1 MSDLFAAAFDAAPLP
16 QSLMTPAGVQVQVS
30 RSLLQW
36 HPGNPQVG
44 TLSSLWDEKLQGP
57 AMIKMVR
64 EAVLRKG
71 QWSGEL
77 QYRTHKGPLPVQ
89 VHLQSLDLQ
98 GENYWLASIQD
109 LSLRKQADLRLQ
121 KMAYVD
127 PLTQLASAGLLADRC
142 SQAIARAKRAQ
153 QLLMLVLIQPLDQT
167 GLRATLGTDA
177 ADSAIQSLALA
188 LAKQIRHEDTLAHL
202 GQGRFALLVP
212 DLKDKN
218 QAVTAFGLITEKLRA
233 AAGQVQAGPSN
244 GMELQQGGA
253 IWPEDAETVQRLQQ
267 LAEQALLSASNHPQ
281 LFTPA
286 LQKQLERR
294 RTEASAIEQALE
306 CDEFVL
312 HYQPLLNTETGEPES
327 LEALIRWQHPDR
339 GLLLPGAFLEQAE
352 ATGNM
357 QALGNWV
364 LREAARQFLT
374 WQQQHPSLQCIHVNL
389 SAQQFRAHYLLALI
403 RDVLAD
409 TGLPAEQLCLELT
422 EKALQWP
429 QAADRIDELHL
440 MGVRL
445 VLDDYG
451 AGPSAIQQVAKMPL
465 YQIKIDRQFI
475 QPIPHP
481 RTEKQLSGL
490 AALIH
495 GMDKQLVVSGVE
507 NARQLELAQQLGSQ
521 FVQGFLLAEPQA
533 ADAISALLSES

>member
-1 MSDLFAAAFDAAPLP
+1 MSDVFAAAFDASPLP
-16 QSLMTPAGVQVQVS
+16 QALMTPDGRYLQVS
-30 RSLLQW
+30 RSLLLW
-36 HPGNPQVG
+36 HNDAPLVD
-44 TLSSLWDEKLQGP
+44 TLSSLWNEKLQGP
-57 AMIKMVR
+57 SMVKMVR
-64 EAVLRKG
+64 DAMARKG
-71 QWSGEL
+71 SWSGEL
-77 QYRTHKGPLPVQ
+77 QYQTHKGPIPVQ
-89 VHLQSLDLQ
+89 VHLQVVVKDKD
-98 GENYWLASIQD
+98 NYWLASLQD

-153 QLLMLVLIQPLDQT
+153 QLLMLILIQPLDQA

-188 LAKQIRHEDTLAHL
+188 LVKQIRHEDTLAHL

-218 QAVTAFGLITEKLRA
+218 QAVSAFGLITEKLRA

-253 IWPEDAETVQRLQQ
+253 LWPEDANTVQRLQQ
-267 LAEQALLSASNHPQ
+267 QAEQALLSASNHPQ

-286 LQKQLERR
+286 LQKQLEKR
-294 RTEASAIEQALE
+294 RTEASAIEQALD

-312 HYQPLLNTETGEPES
+312 HYQPLLNTESGETDS

-364 LREAARQFLT
+364 LREAARQFLH
-374 WQQQHPSLQCIHVNL
+374 WQQQHPHLQCIHVNL

-409 TGLPAEQLCLELT
+409 TGLPAEQLCLEIT

-445 VLDDYG
+445 ALDDYG
-451 AGPSAIQQVAKMPL
+451 AGPSAIQQVAAMPL
-465 YQIKIDRQFI
+465 YQIKLDRQFI
-475 QPIPHP
+475 QPIPHA

-490 AALIH
+490 AALVQ
-495 GMDKQLVVSGVE
+495 GMDKQLVVCGVE

-521 FVQGFLLAEPQA
+521 LVQGFLLAEPQSA
-533 ADAISALLSES
+533 EAISALFDPT